1 MTRDQQEEIRRLR
14 ASGEGYK
21 RIAAMLGLSVNT
33 VKSFCQ
39 RDNVKQETGRP
50 DDTTAKS
57 CVYTSREN
65 AKQAALRPINTDHCH
80 TSLPQGNVTGK
91 AVCLRCGKPV
101 AQIPGRRKRFFC
113 SDACR
118 MGYWRNL
125 ARPVGGIRRCAG
137 CGKVLLGHDRT
148 RKYCRHACYIAHRF
162 GTAQKEAK
170 DHL

>member
-1 MTRDQQEEIRRLR
+1 MMTRDQQEEIRRLR
-14 ASGEGYK
+14 DCGEGYK

-65 AKQAALRPINTDHCH
+65 
-80 TSLPQGNVTGK
+80 VTGESF
-91 AVCLRCGKPV
+91 CPRCGKPI
-101 AQIPGRRKRFFC
+101 AQIPGRRERLYC

-137 CGKVLLGHDRT
+137 CGKVLLGHDRS
-148 RKYCRHACYIAHRF
+148 RKYCCHACYIAHRF
-162 GTAQKEAK
+162 ESQER
-170 DHL
+170 

>member
-1 MTRDQQEEIRRLR
+1 MMTRDQQEEIRRLR

-65 AKQAALRPINTDHCH
+65 
-80 TSLPQGNVTGK
+80 VTGESL
-91 AVCLRCGKPV
+91 CLRCGKPI
-101 AQIPGRRKRFFC
+101 AQIPGRRERLYC

-118 MGYWRNL
+118 MGYWRSQ
-125 ARPVGGIRRCAG
+125 AKPMGEIRRCAG
-137 CGKVLLGHDRT
+137 CGKVLLGHDRS
-148 RKYCRHACYIAHRF
+148 RIYCCHACYVAHRF
-162 GTAQKEAK
+162 GSNKR
-170 DHL
+170 

>member
-1 MTRDQQEEIRRLR
+1 MGGYMMTRDQQEEIRRLR
-14 ASGEGYK
+14 DCGEGYK

-39 RDNVKQETGRP
+39 
-50 DDTTAKS
+50 
-57 CVYTSREN
+57 REN

>member
-1 MTRDQQEEIRRLR
+1 MMTRDQQEEIRRLR
-14 ASGEGYK
+14 DCGEGYK

-65 AKQAALRPINTDHCH
+65 VIGE
-80 TSLPQGNVTGK
+80 SL
-91 AVCLRCGKPV
+91 CLRCGKPI
-101 AQIPGRRKRFFC
+101 AQIPGRRERLYC

-118 MGYWRNL
+118 MGYW
-125 ARPVGGIRRCAG
+125 
-137 CGKVLLGHDRT
+137 
-148 RKYCRHACYIAHRF
+148 
-162 GTAQKEAK
+162 
-170 DHL
+170 

>member
-1 MTRDQQEEIRRLR
+1 MMTRDQQEEIRRLR
-14 ASGEGYK
+14 DCGEGYK

-39 RDNVKQETGRP
+39 R
-50 DDTTAKS
+50 
-57 CVYTSREN
+57 EN
-65 AKQAALRPINTDHCH
+65 AKQAVLCPANTDHCH
-80 TSLPQGNVTGK
+80 AGLSQENVTGETG
-91 AVCLRCGKPV
+91 CLRCGKPV
-101 AQIPGRRKRFFC
+101 AQIPGRRKRLFC

-125 ARPVGGIRRCAG
+125 ARPVDEIRRCTG
-137 CGKVLLGHDRT
+137 CGKVLLGHDRS

>member
-65 AKQAALRPINTDHCH
+65 
-80 TSLPQGNVTGK
+80 VTGESL
-91 AVCLRCGKPV
+91 CPRCGKPN
-101 AQIPGRRKRFFC
+101 AQIPGRRERLYC

-162 GTAQKEAK
+162 GAAQKEAK

>member
-1 MTRDQQEEIRRLR
+1 MMTRDQQEEIRRLR

-21 RIAAMLGLSVNT
+21 RIAATLGLSVNT

-39 RDNVKQETGRP
+39 R
-50 DDTTAKS
+50 
-57 CVYTSREN
+57 EN
-65 AKQAALRPINTDHCH
+65 AKQAVLCPANTDHCH
-80 TSLPQGNVTGK
+80 AGLPQENVTGETG
-91 AVCLRCGKPV
+91 CLRCGKPV
-101 AQIPGRRKRFFC
+101 AQIPGRRKRLFC

-137 CGKVLLGHDRT
+137 CGKVLLGHDRA